1 MSKPFS
7 YDLPVH
13 LIDQSTQLDDL
24 WCCLDQAEWFGFD
37 TEFIG
42 ERRDIPLICLIQI
55 ITEDAIYLVDPLNA
69 TGWERLGDYIASERI
84 LKLTHAGENDYRL
97 LYQLLDVLP
106 RNIFDLQVAVAFLG
120 LRYPSS
126 LSNIL
131 SEVLDQSTS
140 KGFTIA
146 DWTIRPLPPKMQRYA
161 VEDVKFLKGLY
172 ETVRTQLIERG
183 RYQWVEDEMK
193 VWQNADFYT
202 PDPLKKLLHQRAIA
216 GFGEQEKVF
225 MMRLALWRIE
235 ESRET
240 GQKEEEIL
248 SNKQVVE
255 IARAIHSGAEA
266 LFRSRIL
273 PKAFIRN
280 NIDRLMAWYQD
291 EPTKKELSIVYQ
303 YTPKEAVDPVNEAH
317 AMLIFQVL
325 QIYCMEESMA
335 VDMVMSPTEMKRYR
349 MFSDYQAPLFDSGW
363 RSEFLP
369 SSVRHLLENRMNLI
383 VSVEENGILLTTSS

>member
-1 MSKPFS
+1 M
-7 YDLPVH
+7 
-13 LIDQSTQLDDL
+13 
-24 WCCLDQAEWFGFD
+24 DQAEWFGFD

-55 ITEDAIYLVDPLNA
+55 ITKDAIYLVDPLHAN
-69 TGWERLGDYIASERI
+69 GWERLGEYIASERI

-97 LYQLLDVLP
+97 LFQLLDVLP
-106 RNIFDLQVAVAFLG
+106 KNIFDLQVAVSFLG
-120 LRYPSS
+120 IRYPSS

-131 SEVLDQSTS
+131 SEVLDQPTS

-172 ETVRTQLIERG
+172 DTVREQLEARG

-193 VWQNADFYT
+193 AWESADFYT

-216 GFGEQEKVF
+216 GFPEQEKVF
-225 MMRLALWRIE
+225 MMRLAIWRIE
-235 ESRET
+235 EAKST
-240 GQKEEEIL
+240 GHKEEEIL

-280 NIDRLMAWYQD
+280 MVDQLMAWFQ
-291 EPTKKELSIVYQ
+291 EPPTKKELSLVYQ
-303 YTPKEAVDPVNEAH
+303 YTPKEAVDPVNEAN

-325 QIYCMEESMA
+325 QIYCMEEALA

-349 MFSDYQAPLFDSGW
+349 MFSDYQAPMFDHGW
-363 RSEFLP
+363 RAEFLP
-369 SSVRHLLENRMNLI
+369 ESVRHLLENRMKLK
-383 VSVEENGILLTTSS
+383 VSVQDNGLLLTTVK

>member
-1 MSKPFS
+1 MSSNTS

-13 LIDQSTQLDDL
+13 FVDQPDQLAALWERLDQLD
-24 WCCLDQAEWFGFD
+24 WFGFD

-42 ERRDIPLICLIQI
+42 ERRDIPLICLIQV
-55 ITEDAIYLVDPLNA
+55 ITEEAIYLIDPLHVK
-69 TGWERLGDYIASERI
+69 GWEKLGTYIASERI

-97 LYQLLDVLP
+97 LFQLLNVLP
-106 RNIFDLQVAVAFLG
+106 RNIFDLQVAVSFLG
-120 LRYPSS
+120 IRYPSS

-131 SEVLDQSTS
+131 SEVLNQPTS

-146 DWTIRPLPPKMQRYA
+146 DWTIRPLPSKMQRYA
-161 VEDVKFLKGLY
+161 VEDVKFLWVLY
-172 ETVRTQLIERG
+172 DKVRIELEEMG
-183 RYQWVEDEMK
+183 RYTWVRDEMK
-193 VWQNADFYT
+193 AWEDADFYT

-216 GFGEQEKVF
+216 GFQEQEKVF
-225 MMRLALWRIE
+225 MLRLALWRIE
-235 ESRET
+235 EAKTS
-240 GQKEEEIL
+240 GQKEEEVL

-280 NIDRLMAWYQD
+280 YVDQLMSWYQD
-291 EPTKKELSIVYQ
+291 TPSVQELKLVYQ
-303 YTPKEAVDPVNEAH
+303 YTPKDAVDPVNEAH
-317 AMLIFQVL
+317 AMLIYQVL

-349 MFSDYQAPLFDSGW
+349 MFSDYQAPIFDNGW

-369 SSVRHLLENRMNLI
+369 LSVRHLLENRMDLTLA
-383 VSVEENGILLTTSS
+383 VQENGLLLTTS